1 MSLLFINK
9 ALRLNNLKTRTAINA
24 KISVFVICVK
34 AITYF
39 FTARKVTKYGVF
51 FDPYFPVLGL
61 NTEIYSVNLRI
72 QSKYRKIRARKNA
85 VFGHLSR
92 FGYYIICMI
101 VPLTA
106 FTERSYIIK
115 QTCSFHLQL
124 YFCMCDLLVQ
134 AVNYLRCLTRS
145 CL

>member
-1 MSLLFINK
+1 MSFLFINK
-9 ALRLNNLKTRTAINA
+9 TLWLNNLKTRTAINA
-24 KISVFVICVK
+24 KISVFVICVN
-34 AITYF
+34 AIAYL

-51 FDPYFPVLGL
+51 FGPYFPVFGL

-72 QSKYRKIRARKNA
+72 QSKYRKIRTRKNS

-106 FTERSYIIK
+106 STEREAN
-115 QTCSFHLQL
+115 LQFYL
-124 YFCMCDLLVQ
+124 SMCDLLVQ
-134 AVNYLRCLTRS
+134 TVNCLRCLTGL
-145 CL
+145 CLQHL